1 MALQAQLWSLNALS
15 TELDRDRRSLARR
28 LEDLT
33 PDEQVKHAGRQIKR
47 WRLRRVL
54 AHLDAQTTT
63 VLDLNQ
69 ERARLAKI
77 QAEKIE
83 FEVARLRG
91 SLLDADAV
99 ERALSRVIVDLR
111 TRLLALPTKAA
122 PLLMGCRTIPRLKD
136 ELERQVHDALREL
149 ADTDVTRYLVELG
162 DEQTAPA
169 AEDDNK
175 PVGGR
180 AAHPKSG
187 RKRRARRVAN
197 R

>member
-15 TELDRDRRSLARR
+15 IELARDRRSLARR

-33 PDEQVKHAGRQIKR
+33 PDEQVQHAGRQIKR

-63 VLDLNQ
+63 ALDLNQ
-69 ERARLAKI
+69 ERARLAKV

-83 FEVARLRG
+83 YEVARLRG

-99 ERALSRVIVDLR
+99 ERVLSRVIVDLR

-136 ELERQVHDALREL
+136 ELERQIHDALREL
-149 ADTDVTRYLVELG
+149 ADTDVARYL
-162 DEQTAPA
+162 DEQTPA
-169 AEDDNK
+169 AAEANGQS
-175 PVGGR
+175 VGER
-180 AAHPKSG
+180 ASHSEPK
-187 RKRRARRVAN
+187 RKRRARRVAK